1 MTVSISLAQVLH
13 LAPNARSSYRDA
25 FQNGQAVLDEHRI
38 SATPLRLAHFM
49 AQILHESGGLAT
61 QFENLNYS
69 AERLAKV
76 WPSRFQPRGPLNP
89 AAYAH
94 NPQKLANEVYGARMG
109 NSAPN
114 DGFTYRGRGLLQ
126 LTGKNSYQEAT
137 TLLRRENPAAPDF
150 VAAPD
155 EVISAQWC
163 LAVAASEWVAKG
175 CNPLADQDDIRRITR
190 AINGGL
196 IGLAER
202 TEWTKRTKAIWK

>member
-1 MTVSISLAQVLH
+1 MNLSLAQVIH
-13 LAPNARSSYRDA
+13 LAANARSNYRDA
-25 FQNGQAVLDEHRI
+25 FQNGQAVLDEHGI

-49 AQILHESGGLAT
+49 AQVLHESGGLARL
-61 QFENLNYS
+61 FENLDYS
-69 AERLAKV
+69 AERLATV
-76 WPSRFQPRGPLNP
+76 WPSRFQPRGRLDP

-109 NSAPN
+109 NSAPG

-126 LTGKNSYQEAT
+126 LTGRNSYREAT
-137 TLLRRENPAAPDF
+137 TILRRENRAAPDF

-175 CNPLADQDDIRRITR
+175 CNPLADQDDLRRITI
-190 AINGGL
+190 ALNGGL

-202 TEWTKRTKAIWK
+202 LEWTRRTKAVWK